1 MRRAELESVL
11 ADTGAKVGT
20 KAGKV
25 NVPDDVP
32 EAANET
38 LAVPEPAVDPEALD
52 GARSAAVPGAEE
64 FNGEGAFPWI
74 EEMMVGR
81 EFPSAQTTA
90 SAMESTAEGAKGA
103 EAADETTIGAGDN

>member
-1 MRRAELESVL
+1 M

-32 EAANET
+32 EATNET

-74 EEMMVGR
+74 EELA
-81 EFPSAQTTA
+81 ETLCLNIQLSDKKTTLL
-90 SAMESTAEGAKGA
+90 STRL
-103 EAADETTIGAGDN
+103 